1 MHVVMV
7 VITRLNYFFAVPVPV
22 GEVGLFAGL
31 RHLLVRLGDQFML
44 VLSCFFFFCLF
55 VFILRRDVFN
65 RSLVM

>member
-44 VLSCFFFFCLF
+44 VLSCFFVFVCLF
-55 VFILRRDVFN
+55 LFSDEMFLTVL
-65 RSLVM
+65 L